1 MFGGDS
7 MAAMVRVTVR
17 VRDGLLYMTIDQ
29 YMQFVLMPIGRL
41 LSSPEKPKYFQT
53 ATFVLQV
60 EDFVHP

>member
-29 YMQFVLMPIGRL
+29 YMQFVLMPIGHL